1 MRYRSRKFITAVLV
15 IMSAN
20 GMLLVGSIDAAVWGA
35 TVGSVVAAYI
45 AGNVVQKAVQ
55 RGAQQ

>member
-20 GMLLVGSIDAAVWGA
+20 GMLLAGSIDAAVWGA